1 MPDPIPPTQTHVPPP
16 DPRWMGRWLAAAGIY
31 NLLWG
36 AVTIAAPER
45 TLRLLGVETVS
56 SEASPQLWACIG
68 MIVGVYGVGYLIAAR
83 NPTRHWPITLVGL
96 LGKLFGP
103 IGFVV
108 AASQGQLPWS
118 MGWTLLTNDLLW
130 WAPFTLILL
139 HAARANRAVRTH
151 Q

>member
-1 MPDPIPPTQTHVPPP
+1 MRH
-16 DPRWMGRWLAAAGIY
+16 WLTAAGVY

-36 AVTIAAPER
+36 TATIAAPEQ
-45 TLRLLGVETVS
+45 TLRLLGVHATTNEVW
-56 SEASPQLWACIG
+56 PQLWGCIG

-83 NPTRHWPITLVGL
+83 NPARHWPITLVGL
-96 LGKLFGP
+96 LGKIFGP
-103 IGFVV
+103 IGFVM
-108 AASQGQLPWS
+108 AAAQHQLPWS

-139 HAARANRAVRTH
+139 HAARVNRATGAH